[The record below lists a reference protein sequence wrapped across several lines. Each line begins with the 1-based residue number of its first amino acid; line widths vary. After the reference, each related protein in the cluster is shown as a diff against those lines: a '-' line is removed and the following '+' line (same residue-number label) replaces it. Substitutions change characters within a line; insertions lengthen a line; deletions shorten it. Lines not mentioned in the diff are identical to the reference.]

1 MSKTTTPPAEWDR
14 HALDVARRIATIDRS
29 KLPGLTTQYVA
40 ILQEAIVGSMMM
52 AVETKT
58 PEAAA
63 VAAHGQASAPVE
75 QGTADKPEPGKLEAA
90 LAELDDMRDALA
102 EFRKHRRDTY
112 PHEAISILL
121 SAFDDMLVISEAAV
135 REAVLCAKTQTGEV
149 V

>member
-1 MSKTTTPPAEWDR
+1 MTTKTPPVAWDR
-14 HALDVARRIATIDRS
+14 HALKVAKGIATIDRS

-40 ILQEAIVGSMMM
+40 ILQEAIIASMWM
-52 AVETKT
+52 AAESNT

-63 VAAHGQASAPVE
+63 VAAHGQISAPVE
-75 QGTADKPEPGKLEAA
+75 HGTADKPEPGKPEAA
-90 LAELDDMRDALA
+90 LAEIEDMRSALA

-112 PHEAISILL
+112 PHVAISMLL

-135 REAVLCAKTQTGEV
+135 REAALCAKTQTGEV